1 MRYSILISMIFIA
14 TQVFADQQNISPVT
28 EGDSLEQLSETLRS
42 GSYTHPDDFDLP
54 PISNTS
60 VKLRQK
66 TIELNNEEIEERYGS
81 TAYRA
86 IAKRYVNSDSINV
99 RNKPNGT
106 IIDRLKRG
114 QSVFIYDVSGD
125 WERISKESE
134 SQRWV
139 DSSLLCSYDGCYTGK
154 TLKSSTVNRAATY
167 TPVTSKKQTYS
178 IGGCS
183 CGTGNYCYGPR
194 GGRYCYTSGGNKSYR

>member
-114 QSVFIYDVSGD
+114 QSVFIYDVSGEEKKNLHVSD
-125 WERISKESE
+125 
-134 SQRWV
+134 
-139 DSSLLCSYDGCYTGK
+139 LLAK
-154 TLKSSTVNRAATY
+154 FEEA
-167 TPVTSKKQTYS
+167 
-178 IGGCS
+178 
-183 CGTGNYCYGPR
+183 
-194 GGRYCYTSGGNKSYR
+194 SGGEFANDRMMLS

>member
-1 MRYSILISMIFIA
+1 MGKIIIISLIFLSSQA
-14 TQVFADQQNISPVT
+14 FADNDRLD
-28 EGDSLEQLSETLRS
+28 ELSKVLRD
-42 GSYTHPDDFDLP
+42 GSYAHPDDLDLP
-54 PISNTS
+54 QVSNVA
-60 VKLRQK
+60 VKLRDK
-66 TIELNNEEIEERYGS
+66 TIDLKNEEVEEKYGS

-99 RNKPNGT
+99 RDKPNGA

-134 SQRWV
+134 PQRWV
-139 DSSLLCSYDGCYTGK
+139 GSSLLCSYGGCYVGK
-154 TLKSSTVNRAATY
+154 TVKSSTVNRATSY
-167 TPVTSKKQTYS
+167 TPATSKKQTYS
-178 IGGCS
+178 VGGCS